1 MQWFRNIPMAP
12 YVIVVGVVSTLGWI
26 LLDGKI
32 PLVISILAGGSIAL
46 KGALGP
52 PDTARYHGGRR
63 GGAHADG
70 SDDV

>member
-32 PLVISILAGGSIAL
+32 PLVITILAGGSIAL

-52 PDTARYHGGRR
+52 
-63 GGAHADG
+63 
-70 SDDV
+70 S